1 MEVIEMEELL
11 KVVVTE
17 GLKLVD
23 AKYGTIYLSNKKVL
37 ERVYSTIP
45 QDLRVKIQKTGFTY
59 QAFKQKKFTLIAS
72 ADVPAVQRENKD
84 NDVKSLV
91 VVPLCHRSSCIGV
104 LSFDSNK
111 NAFTDQEIKMLTLY
125 GAMATLAL
133 KQALTYQE
141 THKAV
146 EVRDLFISLTAHE
159 FRTPLTTINGYAQ
172 LLRRKLTQD
181 NSALSQWTDEL
192 NTEVKRLIEMTN
204 ELLEISRIKSGKIDY
219 TYKETNVLD
228 IVSAAAN
235 RFRFSYPL
243 HKLQEE
249 IELETNFQI
258 IGDADKLLQVFT
270 NILENAGKFSPMD
283 KPVSIKVTQKDKWIV
298 IAITDMGRGIAKEDQ
313 ERIFQGFYKGLNTD
327 ESQGMGLGLYIAKSI
342 VDAHQGRLRVSSKI
356 NKGTTF
362 SVYLPT
368 KAY

>member
-1 MEVIEMEELL
+1 MEELL
-11 KVVVTE
+11 RVIVVE

-45 QDLRVKIQKTGFTY
+45 ENLQVKIQKTGYTY
-59 QAFKQKKFTLIAS
+59 QAFKQKKFTVIAS
-72 ADVPAVQRENKD
+72 DDVQPSQRENKD

-111 NAFTDQEIKMLTLY
+111 DHFTDQEIKMLTLY

-172 LLRRKLTQD
+172 LLRRKLTKD

-219 TYKETNVLD
+219 SFKETNVVE

-235 RFRFSYPL
+235 RFRFSYPSHEL
-243 HKLQEE
+243 KE
-249 IELETNFQI
+249 IIEPGSDFQI

-270 NILENAGKFSPMD
+270 NILENAGKFSQPS
-283 KPVSIKVTQKDKWIV
+283 KSVTIGVTAKNKWIV
-298 IAITDMGRGIAKEDQ
+298 IEITDEGRGIAKEDQ

-342 VDAHQGRLRVSSKI
+342 VDAHQGKLKVSSKLQ
-356 NKGTTF
+356 KGTKF
-362 SVYLPT
+362 SIYLPA